1 ETGEGSFGRGDLSYS
16 PLLMLKYKKSL
27 LIANQMN
34 ITDKLNLIPQAN
46 HILVSLLAELSSYKQ
61 KNIKLYVFD
70 GNECDNFKNIKKEIY
85 QGANLVINNLTD
97 SNVSKWNYA
106 IGTNIRLL
114 EKNDIYSCRVK
125 KKDNIVDTVS
135 NYELN
140 GINTFSYCRKDTK
153 NYCLCDFVLI
163 KDKNINTIVESCE
176 NSMMKELFVH
186 DGHTELRR
194 AYTIS
199 RYAYSEG
206 KKDEYALIAYIKYGK
221 GKIYINQLKNDI
233 DDLKHKRLL
242 KRIVSN
248 LNGYSSDSSF
258 NYERTESVKSSEGF
272 PVYINTSKISI
283 NDKVWAEYVST
294 TKNNNERMAH
304 KKTVSIGN
312 WVLTR
317 LDTLKSN
324 VNDISDNI
332 SYMITYNIFSNEARK
347 NTGSNLGIPNP
358 EDLTF
363 LHITSNGTIR
373 LAVNGQDYGK
383 KECIDNLCV
392 FSDISLEKGINYV
405 MISWMPVIADT
416 DISLEWKNINLKSEI
431 NLEFFT

>member
-1 ETGEGSFGRGDLSYS
+1 
-16 PLLMLKYKKSL
+16 
-27 LIANQMN
+27 
-34 ITDKLNLIPQAN
+34 
-46 HILVSLLAELSSYKQ
+46 
-61 KNIKLYVFD
+61 
-70 GNECDNFKNIKKEIY
+70 
-85 QGANLVINNLTD
+85 
-97 SNVSKWNYA
+97 
-106 IGTNIRLL
+106 
-114 EKNDIYSCRVK
+114 
-125 KKDNIVDTVS
+125 
-135 NYELN
+135 
-140 GINTFSYCRKDTK
+140 
-153 NYCLCDFVLI
+153 
-163 KDKNINTIVESCE
+163 
-176 NSMMKELFVH
+176 
-186 DGHTELRR
+186 
-194 AYTIS
+194 
-199 RYAYSEG
+199 
-206 KKDEYALIAYIKYGK
+206 
-221 GKIYINQLKNDI
+221 
-233 DDLKHKRLL
+233 LL

-363 LHITSNGTIR
+363 LHITSNEPLGW
-373 LAVNGQDYGK
+373 L
-383 KECIDNLCV
+383 
-392 FSDISLEKGINYV
+392 
-405 MISWMPVIADT
+405 
-416 DISLEWKNINLKSEI
+416 
-431 NLEFFT
+431 